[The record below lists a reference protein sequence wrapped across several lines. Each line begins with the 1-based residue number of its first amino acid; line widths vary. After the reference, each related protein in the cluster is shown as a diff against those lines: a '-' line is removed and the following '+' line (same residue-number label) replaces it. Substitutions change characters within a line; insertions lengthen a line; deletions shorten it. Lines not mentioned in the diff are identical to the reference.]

1 MTVLYDY
8 WRSSASYRLR
18 IALGLLGQAWE
29 NVPVNLAT
37 GAQRAPAY
45 LARNPQGLVPSLDI
59 DGLQLTQSLAILEY
73 LEETSNAGFLP
84 ADAAGRAR
92 VRALAHAIAMDIHPP
107 CNLRIMRLATGQPG
121 SGFTPESWMAAVMA
135 PGLTALERMLDPPG
149 TYCHGERVTMA
160 DICLVPQ
167 IYNARRWGI
176 DLAPTPRIVVID
188 AALQALPAF
197 VAAHPDRWNPEI
209 TPAASP
215 ASP

>member
-1 MTVLYDY
+1 MMVLYDY

-18 IALGLLGQAWE
+18 IALGLLGEAWE

-37 GAQRAPAY
+37 GEQRSPAY
-45 LARNPQGLVPSLDI
+45 LARNPQGLLPSLDV

-73 LEETSNAGFLP
+73 LEETRGAGFLP

-92 VRALAHAIAMDIHPP
+92 VRALAHAIAMDTHPP

-121 SGFTPESWMAAVMA
+121 SGFTPHSWMAAVMT
-135 PGLTALERMLDPPG
+135 PGLAALEQMLDRPG
-149 TYCHGERVTMA
+149 RYCHGDSVTMA

-176 DLAPTPRIVVID
+176 DLAPTPRIEQID

-197 VAAHPDRWNPEI
+197 AAAHPDRWNPDVN
-209 TPAASP
+209 PAAAP